1 MARARP
7 EQRWVTVYEGELVDS
22 VARRDGTHI
31 DCVQMNKVHPELKRF
46 AGNWPT
52 KYMAVQYL
60 QNRRRPPR
68 GGRKAD
74 DADGGDM
81 DVFDGVSGEDSDGD
95 GEGSDGDGEGKEGPN
110 VEEEEEEEDD
120 DDD

>member
-1 MARARP
+1 M
-7 EQRWVTVYEGELVDS
+7 VS
-22 VARRDGTHI
+22 I
-31 DCVQMNKVHPELKRF
+31 QMNKVHPELKRF
-46 AGNWPT
+46 AGNWPS

-74 DADGGDM
+74 DADNIDK
-81 DVFDGVSGEDSDGD
+81 DVFEGAGGEDDDDDS
-95 GEGSDGDGEGKEGPN
+95 EGSDDDGEHKEGSN
-110 VEEEEEEEDD
+110 VEEEEEADD